1 MISIPQHEL
10 SLVLYPLFVHMY
22 LEMIYNNHE
31 SEAAKFMERFASEQ
45 EDYYQDDL
53 KKVSFITKK
62 EHMKGS
68 DLMEN
73 FK

>member
-1 MISIPQHEL
+1 M
-10 SLVLYPLFVHMY
+10 VLYPLFVHMY
-22 LEMIYNNHE
+22 LEMVYNGHE
-31 SEAAKFMERFASEQ
+31 HEASKFMEKFTQDQ
-45 EDYYQDDL
+45 EDYYQEDL
-53 KKVSFITKK
+53 KKISIITKK

>member
-1 MISIPQHEL
+1 M
-10 SLVLYPLFVHMY
+10 LYPLFVHMY

-31 SEAAKFMERFASEQ
+31 NEASKFMERFSIDQ
-45 EDYYQDDL
+45 EDYYQEDL

-73 FK
+73 FKYGS

>member
-1 MISIPQHEL
+1 
-10 SLVLYPLFVHMY
+10 
-22 LEMIYNNHE
+22 
-31 SEAAKFMERFASEQ
+31 MERFSTDQ
-45 EDYYQDDL
+45 EDYYQEDL

>member
-1 MISIPQHEL
+1 MFIFQHEL

-22 LEMIYNNHE
+22 LEMIYNQHE
-31 SEAAKFMERFASEQ
+31 LEAAKFMERFSTDQ
-45 EDYYQDDL
+45 EDYYQEDL

-62 EHMKGS
+62 DHMKGS

>member
-1 MISIPQHEL
+1 MLQHEL

-31 SEAAKFMERFASEQ
+31 NEASKFMERFSIDQ
-45 EDYYQDDL
+45 EDYYQEDL

-73 FK
+73 FKYGS

>member
-1 MISIPQHEL
+1 
-10 SLVLYPLFVHMY
+10 MY
-22 LEMIYNNHE
+22 LEMVYNGHE
-31 SEAAKFMERFASEQ
+31 HEASKFMEKFTQDQ
-45 EDYYQDDL
+45 EDYYQEDL
-53 KKVSFITKK
+53 KKISIITKK

>member
-1 MISIPQHEL
+1 
-10 SLVLYPLFVHMY
+10 MY

-31 SEAAKFMERFASEQ
+31 TEAAKFMERFSPDQ

-73 FK
+73 FKYELIITSICIIPYNETFLN